1 MMSQIEMAIE
11 RFFAKNP
18 DVREARNKGL
28 VNRRSLARYIAAE
41 EKIPVNKLDAVIM
54 ALRRYPVEKDK
65 QKDFKKFFKGMRT
78 SAKDNI
84 CVINLKNS
92 DAVIEKIARLV
103 KSMNHGPNETFK
115 IVQGALS
122 IKLFLDN
129 SRLKQAKEYFQ
140 PGEIIDVYENTG
152 EINITMPHEAIKT
165 YGLISYITSRLA
177 ISKINILEI
186 LTSTPELLIYVHHS
200 DILRAYEAIKN
211 M

>member
-1 MMSQIEMAIE
+1 MSQIEMSIE
-11 RFFAKNP
+11 RFFSKNP

-28 VNRRSLARYIAAE
+28 VNRRSLARHIAAE
-41 EKIPVNKLDAVIM
+41 EKIPANKLGAIIM
-54 ALRRYPVEKDK
+54 ALRRDPVEKDR
-65 QKDFKKFFKGMRT
+65 QKDFKKFFKSMRT

-84 CVINLKNS
+84 CVLSLKNTDS
-92 DAVIEKIARLV
+92 VIEKTARLV
-103 KSMNHGPNETFK
+103 RSLNHGPNETFK

-122 IKLFLDN
+122 MKLFLDN

-140 PGEIIDVYENTG
+140 PGEIIEVYENTG
-152 EINITMPHEAIKT
+152 EINITMPHEVIKT

-200 DILRAYEAIKN
+200 DLLRAYEAIKN

>member
-1 MMSQIEMAIE
+1 MSQIEMTIE

-41 EKIPVNKLDAVIM
+41 EKIPANKLGAIVM
-54 ALRRYPVEKDK
+54 ALRRHPMEKEK
-65 QKDFKKFFKGMRT
+65 TKDFKKFFKSMRT

-84 CVINLKNS
+84 CVISLKNS

-140 PGEIIDVYENTG
+140 AGELIEVHDNTG
-152 EINITMPHEAIKT
+152 EINLTMPHEVMNT
-165 YGLISYITSRLA
+165 YGFISCITSQLT

-200 DILRAYEAIKN
+200 ELLRAYEAIKN

>member
-1 MMSQIEMAIE
+1 MSQIEMAIE

-18 DVREARNKGL
+18 GVRDARNRGL

-41 EKIPVNKLDAVIM
+41 EKIPANKLEAVIM
-54 ALRRYPVEKDK
+54 ALRRYPLEKEK
-65 QKDFKKFFKGMRT
+65 AKDFKKFFKGMRT

-84 CVINLKNS
+84 CVISLKNTDS
-92 DAVIEKIARLV
+92 VIEKTARLV
-103 KSMNHGPNETFK
+103 HSINHGPNETFK

-140 PGEIIDVYENTG
+140 PGEIIEVYDNTS
-152 EINITMPHEAIKT
+152 EINIILPQDVVKT
-165 YGLISYITSRLA
+165 QGVISYITNKLV
-177 ISKINILEI
+177 IDKINILEL
-186 LTSTPELLIYVHHS
+186 LTSSPELLIYV
-200 DILRAYEAIKN
+200 DNKDLLQAYEAIKN